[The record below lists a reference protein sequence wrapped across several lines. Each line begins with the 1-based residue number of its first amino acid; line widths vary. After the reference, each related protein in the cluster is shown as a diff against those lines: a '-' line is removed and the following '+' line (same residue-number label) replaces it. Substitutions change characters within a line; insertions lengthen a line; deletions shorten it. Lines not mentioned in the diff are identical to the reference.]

1 MKKKTLV
8 TAGIGLLSILAL
20 SACGND
26 SSDTSA
32 DTEDGKTRITWLN
45 ILHTA
50 SPPNDTIV
58 DKIEEKTNTELTFNW
73 IPDASKEER
82 LTTALASNEL
92 GDIVTL
98 QIAMLKNSSVRNAL
112 KSGVFWDVS
121 DYLADYKNLSKI
133 SEDRIEAASI
143 DGALYG
149 VPMQKDYAR
158 AGLVIRKDW
167 LDNLGLE
174 VPDTLDELYEVAKQF
189 TENDPDGNGVDDTV
203 GFGDRAPSDIRYTSF
218 KLFTSYYGA
227 PNGWKVESN
236 GKFTPEFDTD
246 EYKKAMDFSRDLF
259 ENGYLAQ
266 DFAVTQKTDQQ
277 EQFAQGKTG
286 IYTGMIDIKNLKNM
300 GKDIQPEMELV
311 PVNKISDG
319 EDGDYHVWS
328 EGNGVGGLLAF
339 PKSSVKDEAQL
350 KKLLQFVDDLLEE
363 DMYKL
368 MTGGIEGTHYQLQDD
383 GAIEYI
389 DMDLWQQ
396 EVQPLSSSRPSE
408 VTFSFK
414 DADPEKE
421 LSNQLVKENEQF
433 VVLDPTV
440 PLDSEKNNEVGSE
453 IEKIMIDATVQ
464 YIMGQIDED
473 GFKQAISNWRAQ
485 GGDQI
490 AEEYEEAYKAAQQ

>member
-1 MKKKTLV
+1 MKKATLV
-8 TAGIGLLSILAL
+8 KLGLSFAGILAL
-20 SACGND
+20 AACGN
-26 SSDTSA
+26 SSNNSSSE
-32 DTEDGKTRITWLN
+32 TEDGKTKITWLN
-45 ILHTA
+45 ILHHA
-50 SPPNDTIV
+50 SPPTDTIV
-58 DKIEEKTNTELTFNW
+58 NLIEEKTDTELTFNW

-82 LTTALASNEL
+82 LTTALASDEL

-98 QIAMLKNSSVRNAL
+98 QIAMLKNSSVRSAL

-121 DYLADYKNLSKI
+121 EYLKDYKNLSQI

-167 LDNLGLE
+167 LDNLGLD
-174 VPDTLDELYEVAKQF
+174 VPTTMDELYEVAKQF

-218 KLFTSYYGA
+218 KLFTSYFGA
-227 PNGWKVESN
+227 PNGWAVDDN
-236 GKFTPEFDTD
+236 GKFTPEFDTE
-246 EYKKAMDFSRDLF
+246 EYMKALNFSRDLF

-286 IYTGMIDIKNLKNM
+286 IYTGMVDIKNLKTM
-300 GKDIQPEMELV
+300 GQGIQDDMELV

-319 EDGDYHVWS
+319 EGGGYHVWS
-328 EGNGVGGLLAF
+328 EGNGIGGLLAF
-339 PKSSVKDEAQL
+339 PKSQVKDEAQL

-368 MTGGIEGTHYQLQDD
+368 MTGGIEGTHYELNDD
-383 GAIEYI
+383 GSIEFI

-414 DADPEKE
+414 DTDPEKE
-421 LSNQLVKENEQF
+421 LSNQLIKENEEF
-433 VVLDPTV
+433 AVMDPSV
-440 PLDSEKNNEVGSE
+440 PLDSPTNNEVGSE
-453 IEKIMIDATVQ
+453 IEKIVIDATVQ
-464 YIMGQIDED
+464 YIMGQLDED
-473 GFKQAISNWRAQ
+473 GFKKAVEDWKAQ
-485 GGDQI
+485 GGDRITQ
-490 AEEYEEAYKAAQQ
+490 EYEEAYKAAQ